1 MTPTADVLGED
12 PDLCR
17 PLDEQRRALARR
29 AGLAAVLELPGGTW
43 DARQSAD
50 LARGALGL
58 LVLAGLLIRR
68 VGRDGRF
75 GAELLAP
82 GDILRPW

>member
-1 MTPTADVLGED
+1 MTLTADVLGED

-17 PLDEQRRALARR
+17 PVDEQRLALARR

-50 LARGALGL
+50 LARGAFGL

-82 GDILRPW
+82 GDILRP